1 MIRIPTDYGKNEKLE
16 LFKSLSLMQS
26 RPEMESVL
34 KWINTEIRRLDKANR
49 SEQDITT
56 LRQRQGALMTL
67 ENILTNVFTADD
79 NYKAVMERANAVR

>member
-16 LFKSLSLMQS
+16 LFKSLSLIQS

>member
-16 LFKSLSLMQS
+16 LFKSLSLIQS

-79 NYKAVMERANAVR
+79 NYKAVMERVNAVR